1 MLRSPLLVLLLAP
14 ALCGAAIF
22 SVDTTSDVVLSA
34 CTATPGDCS
43 LRGAIGAANALAG
56 GDRIEFDLSES
67 DPGFQATTSHW
78 RFSLGSEL
86 QNTGALEID
95 GFSQAAALRNANAPL
110 TAVAHTLKIEIRG
123 PNSSNTNCI
132 LAIGSLTVRGL
143 VMNNC
148 NQAIFMF
155 EPGPHLVEGS
165 HIGTDVTGLAAPA
178 PNRFGVAL
186 GGDATIG
193 LGTPATANVIAGNLR
208 GGLVQ
213 FRAMTR
219 LRIQGNII
227 GPIATLT
234 ATPGIQDYGIHLL
247 GPFPDSLIG
256 GPTPEEANTISGN
269 AFNGILVSQQP
280 QSIGGAANLRIQGN
294 VIGTG
299 IDGLALGNGYNPGSP
314 TQTLPTIQIG
324 NLGHCRIAIG
334 GSGDGEGNVIA
345 YGANAGVA
353 VGACWGG
360 AILGNV
366 FLGNRRQAID
376 LATSNNFDGA
386 TANDAGDGDGSGTD
400 PFGASLGNR
409 YQNTAELLEEHR
421 DAEGDSLTLSLRV
434 DSTPTA
440 QAYPLRL
447 DFYARD
453 EIGMLSVVQTE
464 AYALADAQQVRD
476 YVLTLSQ
483 FERGGGITV
492 TDAEGN
498 TSEMMLFGYLFADG
512 FEGVD
517 D

>member
-1 MLRSPLLVLLLAP
+1 MLRLSIFLLLLAP
-14 ALCGAAIF
+14 TLVRAATF
-22 SVDTTSDVVLSA
+22 TVDTTSDAALDA
-34 CTATPGDCS
+34 CTAAPDDCS

-56 GDRIEFDLSES
+56 SDRIEFDLS
-67 DPGFQATTSHW
+67 DLDAGFQPATAHW
-78 RFSLGSEL
+78 RIALGSEL

-95 GFSQAAALRNANAPL
+95 GFSQAGAQRNANAALEP
-110 TAVAHTLKIEIRG
+110 VGHTLKVEIRG
-123 PNSSNTNCI
+123 PNSSNVNCI

-165 HIGTDVTGLAAPA
+165 HLGTDVTGLLAPS

-193 LGTPATANVIAGNLR
+193 LGTPASANVIAGNLR

-213 FRAMTR
+213 FRAMTH

-227 GPIATLT
+227 GPNASLT
-234 ATPGIQDYGIHLL
+234 TTPGVQDYGVHLL

-280 QSIGGAANLRIQGN
+280 QSVGGAASLRIQGN
-294 VIGTG
+294 IIGTG
-299 IDGLALGNGYNPGSP
+299 IDGIPLGNGYNSGSP
-314 TQTLPTIQIG
+314 SQTLPTIQIG

-334 GSGDGEGNVIA
+334 GTGEGEGNLIA

-353 VGACWGG
+353 VGACWGA
-360 AILGNV
+360 AILGNS
-366 FLGNRRQAID
+366 FLGNRRQVID
-376 LATSNNFDGA
+376 LATSNNFDGP
-386 TANDAGDGDGSGTD
+386 TLNDVGDGDGSGTD

-409 YQNTAELLEEHR
+409 YQNMPALVGEAR
-421 DAEGDSLTLSLRV
+421 DALADSLTMSLRV
-434 DSTPTA
+434 DSATTA

-453 EIGMLSVVQTE
+453 ELDMLTTVQTE
-464 AYALADAQQVRD
+464 TYALADAQQVRD
-476 YVLTLSQ
+476 YVLTLSA

-498 TSEMMLFGYLFADG
+498 TSEMLLFGDLFSDG
-512 FEGVD
+512 FED
-517 D
+517 PID